1 MDYLLP
7 NVNTLSEI
15 RKIRIEHPTIKIIIV
30 GIILVGLIVYL
41 VSRNAKDE
49 KEFEQQQN
57 NDYHK
62 TKDEEG
68 DVDTEERI
76 K

>member
-1 MDYLLP
+1 M
-7 NVNTLSEI
+7 NWTV
-15 RKIRIEHPTIKIIIV
+15 IIIA
-30 GIILVGLIVYL
+30 GIALIALIVFL
-41 VSRNAKDE
+41 VWRNAKDK

-68 DVDTEERI
+68 DIDVEE
-76 K
+76 KLK

>member
-1 MDYLLP
+1 M
-7 NVNTLSEI
+7 NWTVI
-15 RKIRIEHPTIKIIIV
+15 VIV
-30 GIILVGLIVYL
+30 GIALIALIVFL
-41 VSRNAKDE
+41 VRRNAKDE

-68 DVDTEERI
+68 DIDIEE
-76 K
+76 KLQ

>member
-1 MDYLLP
+1 MNWTVL
-7 NVNTLSEI
+7 
-15 RKIRIEHPTIKIIIV
+15 IIV
-30 GIILVGLIVYL
+30 GVIGIVIIVFTIM
-41 VSRNAKDE
+41 RNQKDE
-49 KEFEQQQN
+49 KEFEQEIN

-68 DVDTEERI
+68 DEDPEVTP

>member
-1 MDYLLP
+1 MNWTVL
-7 NVNTLSEI
+7 
-15 RKIRIEHPTIKIIIV
+15 IIV
-30 GIILVGLIVYL
+30 GIFLLLLLAFLIR
-41 VSRNAKDE
+41 RNQKDE
-49 KEFEQQQN
+49 KEFEQQIN

-68 DVDTEERI
+68 DIESEEVV